1 MNPPQPVRSR
11 YRIRRNFA
19 LHVIQMSFRSS
30 MKLDLINQSI
40 RSNLYLAS
48 FLKRKNRSL
57 SNIPSLAKFYSE
69 AEFPDDRR
77 GKGNCRRAAIFQARS
92 NEPASNRR
100 GNDRDNKWNPL
111 IGQRFI
117 IPLAPHQGN
126 QAHVVASVPA
136 IRSSAKLAVQRTNKR
151 TNEQPNKQRLS
162 SLVLAPPPPPPIVPA
177 PIHGRRARVY
187 METTLPPTF
196 DVTFHINQIMI

>member
-40 RSNLYLAS
+40 RSNLCLAS

-162 SLVLAPPPPPPIVPA
+162 SLVLAPPPLLPLSP
-177 PIHGRRARVY
+177 HRSTGGGRACTWRRRFRQHS
-187 METTLPPTF
+187 TLHSTL
-196 DVTFHINQIMI
+196 TKL